1 VRKLLEIALGILSAV
16 GGFVDIGDL
25 VASTG
30 TGARF
35 GLGRWRGVL
44 LVGVVGIVIYAE
56 MAGRVDSGQGCARRL
71 IGRLPG
77 ADDAA
82 Q

>member
-1 VRKLLEIALGILSAV
+1 VRKLLEIALGILSAI

-35 GLGRWRGVL
+35 GLGRWRGCCWW
-44 LVGVVGIVIYAE
+44 AW
-56 MAGRVDSGQGCARRL
+56 SGS
-71 IGRLPG
+71 
-77 ADDAA
+77 
-82 Q
+82 